1 VTNVFNTMASI
12 LLYTLLCGIYATLL
26 VILLAFG
33 PRWLWQLP
41 DLPQGLA
48 LRLTLC
54 NVAACLVFALHA
66 FSYGRLVIAPPKRV
80 FWWYRYGVL
89 ELVPAVLFLV
99 LMQPTTTSGPKQ
111 QHQPGRLP
119 SERTM
124 SDIETGAGQSRSGG
138 GGTGRSS
145 KQQRRPQQPELIPL
159 VKKSDSYGASIGDA

>member
-1 VTNVFNTMASI
+1 MASI

-54 NVAACLVFALHA
+54 NVVACLVFALHA

-80 FWWYRYGVL
+80 FWWYRYGAL

-99 LMQPTTTSGPKQ
+99 LMQPTASGQKA
-111 QHQPGRLP
+111 GRLP
-119 SERTM
+119 NTGMSLGERTM
-124 SDIETGAGQSRSGG
+124 SDIETGGGASKSGG
-138 GGTGRSS
+138 GGRSN
-145 KQQRRPQQPELIPL
+145 KQRRPQPPESIPL
-159 VKKSDSYGASIGDA
+159 VKKSESYGASIGEA

>member
-1 VTNVFNTMASI
+1 MASI

-99 LMQPTTTSGPKQ
+99 LMQPTTASGQK
-111 QHQPGRLP
+111 QHQPGRVPNSL

-124 SDIETGAGQSRSGG
+124 SDIETGGGGSSKSGG
-138 GGTGRSS
+138 GGRSG
-145 KQQRRPQQPELIPL
+145 KQRRPQPPELIPL
-159 VKKSDSYGASIGDA
+159 VKKSESYGASIGEA